1 MEALTIVSS
10 KVEEVEALSV
20 TGAHNTR
27 GRNASPRLSLCSSL
41 GGEICPSEEPSM
53 GEDPE
58 LFSDG
63 WMTLLHNVVDYNHG
77 G

>member
-10 KVEEVEALSV
+10 KVEEGEALSV

-27 GRNASPRLSLCSSL
+27 GRNVSPRLSLCSSL
-41 GGEICPSEEPSM
+41 GGEISRSEEPSM